1 MPERLTLTLPPAPS
15 VNALYTPRRRGGIG
29 YTALA
34 STWTKMAR
42 TMCIGQASQQGWEP
56 LDTWTRVVF
65 RPFFPDRMVRDVTNL
80 HKVVCDVLTTV
91 AYNDDRW
98 ALTHDEIPEIDRLK
112 PRLEIEVYLEPLG
125 HV

>member
-34 STWTKMAR
+34 SKWKKVAR
-42 TMCIGQASQQGWEP
+42 TMCIVQAYQQGWEP

-91 AYNDDRW
+91 AYTDDRW
-98 ALTHDEIPEIDRLK
+98 ALSHDEIPEIDQVH